1 MQPAMGNEAHFY
13 GASDDDDDDDDEA
26 MHYMMNGRLM
36 CDVM

>member
-1 MQPAMGNEAHFY
+1 MGNEAHFY